1 MYLLKNLIKFPIKIH
16 YLFICVYIIV
26 SLVVVYGLQLTLL
39 PSGKIYSYSYSMTKT
54 LTLVIPAFLL
64 FISGIISEKVF
75 HKPISTLK
83 IEEPQIKK
91 WWYVISLVLMP
102 MLMVFGSFIFF
113 CINPSMCSLNVMNE
127 VIHQQKINELNN
139 ISLSESWIRFTVYI
153 SIIIQIL
160 VSSITS
166 FGIALSQEYVF
177 RRFLFNELLQSLH
190 PLFSAFISS
199 FIFTIYSIVLVI
211 LGDYY
216 PHENYPGSPYTGILM
231 VCLIHFFLG
240 VFLCFF
246 ALKTN
251 SLLVLSFLH
260 SSWISLQSTF
270 TPFVDQTSTPVSIF
284 IGPSYYGI
292 LPSFPMII
300 ATISF
305 TMFMTKR
312 PVDSELNLC

>member
-1 MYLLKNLIKFPIKIH
+1 MFLLNNLISLPLKIH
-16 YLFICVYIIV
+16 YLFICVYIVV
-26 SLVVVYGLQLTLL
+26 SLIVVYGLQLTLL
-39 PSGKIYSYSYSMTKT
+39 PSGKIYSYNYSMMKT
-54 LTLVIPAFLL
+54 LTLIIPAFLL
-64 FISGIISEKVF
+64 FIAGFISEKVF
-75 HKPISTLK
+75 HVTISTLK

-102 MLMVFGSFIFF
+102 VLMTFGSFIFF
-113 CINPSMCSLNVMNE
+113 CINPSMCSLNVMGE
-127 VIHQQKINELNN
+127 VTHQQKINELNN
-139 ISLSESWIRFTVYI
+139 ISLSENWIRFTVYT

-160 VSSITS
+160 ISSITS
-166 FGIALSQEYVF
+166 FGIAFSQEYVF
-177 RRFLFNELLQSLH
+177 RHFLFNELLQSLH

-199 FIFTIYSIVLVI
+199 FIFAIYSIILVI
-211 LGDYY
+211 LGDSY
-216 PHENYPGSPYTGILM
+216 PYENYPGSPYTGILM
-231 VCLIHFFLG
+231 VCLIQFFLG

-251 SLLVLSFLH
+251 SLFVLSFLH

-270 TPFVDQTSTPVSIF
+270 IPFIDQTSTPVSIF

-312 PVDSELNLC
+312 PVDNELNLY